1 MKRYYFSIRFLPE
14 RADYELLA
22 GRCISTMHG
31 FLSQERNHS
40 FKNSV
45 GVAFPRWN
53 EKNIGDLIMFVS
65 EHENILTGLCYQPY
79 FSTMM
84 NEGLFDVSPIELV
97 PQDVIDARFVYNKTI
112 QKMFNGSKKRRI
124 KRALARAE
132 AQGTGYVP
140 KPAEER
146 EFKPFHCIPIDSHST
161 GQQFIL
167 HIQRQFTNSVGDEN
181 QFNSYGFAS
190 NERWTGTV
198 PLF

>member
-1 MKRYYFSIRFLPE
+1 MNRYYFSIRFLPE

-22 GRCISTMHG
+22 GRCISAMHG

-45 GVAFPRWN
+45 GVAFPHWN

-65 EHENILTGLCYQPY
+65 ERESILTGLFYQPY

-84 NEGLFDVSPIELV
+84 NEGLFDISPIALV

-124 KRALARAE
+124 KRALERAE
-132 AQGTGYVP
+132 AKGTGYVP

-146 EFKPFHCIPIDSHST
+146 EFEPFHCIPIDSDST
-161 GQQFIL
+161 GQEFIL
-167 HIQRQFTNSVGDEN
+167 HIQRQFTNYVGDEH

>member
-31 FLSQERNHS
+31 FLSQDRNHS

-45 GVAFPRWN
+45 GVAFPHWN
-53 EKNIGDLIMFVS
+53 EKNIGDVTTFVS
-65 EHENILTGLCYQPY
+65 EHESILTGLFYQPY

-84 NEGLFDVSPIELV
+84 NEGLFDVSPIESV
-97 PQDVIDARFVYNKTI
+97 PQDVMDAQFVYNRAIK
-112 QKMFNGSKKRRI
+112 KMFRGSKRRRM
-124 KRALARAE
+124 KRAKARAE
-132 AQGTGYVP
+132 IQGVVYAPSP
-140 KPAEER
+140 KEER
-146 EFKPFHCIPIDSHST
+146 EFEPFHCIPMVSNST
-161 GQQFIL
+161 GLEFIL
-167 HIQRQFTNSVGDEN
+167 HIQRQFTDAVGDVN